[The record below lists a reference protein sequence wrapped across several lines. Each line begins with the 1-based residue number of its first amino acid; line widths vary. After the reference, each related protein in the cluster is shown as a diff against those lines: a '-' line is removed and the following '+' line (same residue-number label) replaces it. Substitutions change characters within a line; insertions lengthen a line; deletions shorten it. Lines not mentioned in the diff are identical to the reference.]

1 MTNILAECRR
11 EANEAA
17 HTYEIDWD
25 VIGEFLP
32 HLEVEYQTITD
43 HIATLETMWHTTSGD
58 VQYGVEQTLYS
69 AYITQYLYER
79 IRVVEGATT

>member
-32 HLEVEYQTITD
+32 YLDVEYQTITD
-43 HIATLETMWHTTSGD
+43 HIATLETMWYTTSGD

-79 IRVVEGATT
+79 IRAVEGATT